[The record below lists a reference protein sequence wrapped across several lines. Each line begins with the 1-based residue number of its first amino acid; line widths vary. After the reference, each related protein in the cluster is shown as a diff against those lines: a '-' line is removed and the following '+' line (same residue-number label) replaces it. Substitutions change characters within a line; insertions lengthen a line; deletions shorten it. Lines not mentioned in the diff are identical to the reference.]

1 MTLRTTGTTRITA
14 AALLTTALLS
24 TVSGCAASSAPDPEG
39 PPVPHHVGTWGSV
52 AEGAAH
58 VTFEADGAVTGFDGC
73 ADLDGNWTQGDDG
86 RVFTDSLGTSA
97 AECDAPEAWLTD
109 TAFVEVDGSQLVVR
123 NGSKEELG
131 RLGRVE

>member
-1 MTLRTTGTTRITA
+1 MTLRSAPITV
-14 AALLTTALLS
+14 AALVAIALLGS
-24 TVSGCAASSAPDPEG
+24 VSACTASSPPDTDGSALAP
-39 PPVPHHVGTWGSV
+39 HVGAWGSD

-58 VTFEADGAVTGFDGC
+58 VTFEAGGAVTGFDGC

-97 AECDAPEAWLTD
+97 AECDAPQAWLTD
-109 TAFVEVDGSQLVVR
+109 TAFVEVDGSQLIVR

-131 RLGRVE
+131 RLDRVE

>member
-1 MTLRTTGTTRITA
+1 LTRRSTRITV
-14 AALLTTALLS
+14 AALVAIALLGS
-24 TVSGCAASSAPDPEG
+24 VSACTASSPPESDG
-39 PPVPHHVGTWGSV
+39 PAVPVHVGTWGSD

-97 AECDAPEAWLTD
+97 AECDAPQAWLTD

-131 RLGRVE
+131 RLDRVE